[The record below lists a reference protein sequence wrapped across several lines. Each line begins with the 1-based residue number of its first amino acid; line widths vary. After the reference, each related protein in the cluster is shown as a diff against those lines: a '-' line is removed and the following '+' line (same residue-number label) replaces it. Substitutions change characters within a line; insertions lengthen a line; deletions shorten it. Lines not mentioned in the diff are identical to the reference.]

1 MQNCVRCLAAVGASL
16 VLGLTGCTIKSTLE
30 QITDT
35 TSNVTG
41 TTSGAAWWN
50 EDGHLKPDFKT
61 TAFVSLNYDNLQHDL
76 AAGQGEYLASVSRL
90 LGVPSHQEPA
100 FFSEAQAGY
109 ATIGD
114 QGPTALLTL
123 LRDRAQ
129 PFVN

>member
-1 MQNCVRCLAAVGASL
+1 MHNRLHCLVALGASL
-16 VLGLTGCTIKSTLE
+16 VLGLTACTVKGTIKE
-30 QITDT
+30 ITDT

-41 TTSGAAWWN
+41 TTSGAAWWS
-50 EDGHLKPDFKT
+50 EDGQIKPDFKA

-76 AAGQGEYLASVSRL
+76 AAGQGEYLASLSRL
-90 LGVPSHQEPA
+90 LGVPTHREPA

-109 ATIGD
+109 ATMAD